1 MNLNRIFSDQL
12 EHLLMSRRGHHFGNL
27 FFRLFDFSYV
37 WIGTVREIE
46 LERGEKPHS
55 GMLEDQIRGE
65 HATGEGGRVEGQLV
79 RCEYAKKSRLY
90 KIYRLTQIKKIK
102 IF

>member
-1 MNLNRIFSDQL
+1 
-12 EHLLMSRRGHHFGNL
+12 
-27 FFRLFDFSYV
+27 
-37 WIGTVREIE
+37 
-46 LERGEKPHS
+46 
-55 GMLEDQIRGE
+55 MLEDQIRGE